1 MEGSD
6 HQNIDIV
13 GQNVW
18 TKKEAASNMNWS
30 KFGEAPPIDEIYNLR
45 NCLVKCSCYR
55 QQILQKFD
63 PCRFTTIHYISYGFN
78 KYCRNLQK
86 IRYISNCCSLQRETY
101 TRTGSPL
108 CTSAKPKYVYISW
121 KRYYKLGN
129 KWKIQGKARKKNP
142 QYVCVSNESF

>member
-1 MEGSD
+1 
-6 HQNIDIV
+6 
-13 GQNVW
+13 
-18 TKKEAASNMNWS
+18 MNLS

-45 NCLVKCSCYR
+45 NCLVKRSRYR

-63 PCRFTTIHYISYGFN
+63 SCRFITIHYINYGFN

-86 IRYISNCCSLQRETY
+86 IRYISNCCSLQHETY

-142 QYVCVSNESF
+142 QQRVFLIENLHKKAQKTSIWT